1 MDQLETSLFRY
12 IWRNSK
18 KEQIVILA
26 MVLISLPFY
35 YISLDLPK
43 QIVNDGIQGQGF
55 TSPGSTQSYFGITL
69 PIGDGITLFQGFD
82 LEQQGALL
90 SLSFAFLSLVVVN
103 GLFKFVINTRK
114 GRLGERMLRR
124 LRFQLTDRLLRF
136 PLPYLRR
143 VKQAEAAT
151 MIKDE
156 VEPLGG
162 FIGEAFVNPVFLGGQ
177 ALTAMVFIMVQS
189 VWLGS
194 VALAIVLLQAFL
206 IPKLRTPILRLGRR
220 RQLTARQ
227 LAGRIGEV
235 VAGGV
240 EIHAHDTSNLERGDV
255 VKRLGE
261 IFGIRYEIFRRKFF
275 VKFLNNFLAQLTPFI
290 FYSVGGVLAIQGQL
304 DIGALVAVI
313 AAYKDLPSPI
323 KELIDWDQQRQDVQ
337 IKYEQVIEQFA
348 PPVLLDSKR
357 QAVDAEPLAKLEGEI
372 KLASATIVD
381 DAENKVLDSVSWS
394 VPLTSHV
401 ALVGPSGGGREVL
414 AGAVAA
420 LEPLTSGNLSIGGY
434 DLDSL
439 PEAVTGRRLS
449 FVDGAAYLFGGS
461 LGDNL
466 VYSLKHAPNDRGE
479 LDPEER
485 ERLHDLEREAHS
497 AGNPFFDTD
506 ADWIDYAAAGVSNL
520 DELREKLI
528 DTCRLV
534 EMDDD
539 LYRFGLAARFDPETY
554 PGLAAKVLEARSDFT
569 KRLAEEDEEELV
581 VRFDPEQFNANASL
595 AENLLFGLPLDDA
608 FKGDA
613 LPAHPVLREALKEA
627 DLLDD
632 LEKIGLQIARTMVE
646 IFADL
651 PPGHPFFEQFS
662 FIEAEELPEFKTL
675 VVKTEKGGLAGLSD
689 EEERRLMKLALN
701 YIEERHRLSLI
712 DDSLEERIVK
722 ARKAFAE
729 RLPEAER
736 DGIAFYEP
744 ESYNAA
750 ATLQDNIL
758 FGRLAHGQAR
768 ADETI
773 QKIILDILEE
783 RGLRHEVMAMGME
796 YDIGFG
802 GKRLSNAQQQKLAL
816 ARALVKEPDL
826 LIVSNAMT
834 ALDGTSQ
841 HRLTKAILE
850 ARAGRG
856 VLWALHR
863 PDLATLFGEVAVL
876 RDGRLVESGEVKSLE
891 KEGSELSALL
901 ASSGSAG

>member
-1 MDQLETSLFRY
+1 M
-12 IWRNSK
+12 
-18 KEQIVILA
+18 
-26 MVLISLPFY
+26 
-35 YISLDLPK
+35 
-43 QIVNDGIQGQGF
+43 
-55 TSPGSTQSYFGITL
+55 
-69 PIGDGITLFQGFD
+69 
-82 LEQQGALL
+82 
-90 SLSFAFLSLVVVN
+90 
-103 GLFKFVINTRK
+103 
-114 GRLGERMLRR
+114 
-124 LRFQLTDRLLRF
+124 
-136 PLPYLRR
+136 
-143 VKQAEAAT
+143 
-151 MIKDE
+151 
-156 VEPLGG
+156 
-162 FIGEAFVNPVFLGGQ
+162 
-177 ALTAMVFIMVQS
+177 
-189 VWLGS
+189 
-194 VALAIVLLQAFL
+194 
-206 IPKLRTPILRLGRR
+206 
-220 RQLTARQ
+220 TARQ

-323 KELIDWDQQRQDVQ
+323 KELIDWDQQRLDVQ
-337 IKYEQVIEQFA
+337 IKYEPVIEQFA

-357 QAVDAEPLAKLEGEI
+357 QAVDAEPL
-372 KLASATIVD
+372 
-381 DAENKVLDSVSWS
+381 
-394 VPLTSHV
+394 
-401 ALVGPSGGGREVL
+401 L

-834 ALDGTSQ
+834 ALDGTSH